1 MNMNR
6 SIGTSGRRFL
16 AAFLSLC
23 LLLPGAA
30 LADGKNGKKN
40 FKEGMKYEELQQ
52 WDMAAQRFA
61 LALSAEPNNP
71 EYKVHYLQA
80 LQRASLMYIT
90 RGDALAEQND
100 YSGAYVAYRQAYN
113 YDPGNEISKFKMER
127 MLELQKTQIGGGAEQ
142 VKYKTKTGAV
152 TPVSNEIQLA
162 NKPRARGDVATNV
175 KFTGTQLKSAIKSLT
190 EPLKL
195 NVVFDDSIRND
206 PVTIEMNDVTIARA
220 LDIVLMQKKLAF
232 EQVDRRT
239 IFIYPDNVNNRP
251 RFEKLLIKTFYLNN
265 VSAQTVKNVLAQ
277 MLPPGRQSATV
288 DSMGP
293 GGAGP
298 SGSNVLIVKA
308 TPAELQLV
316 QDLINNI
323 DKNKNEVV
331 LDIEIYEVGNDS
343 LVQIGN
349 QFVTSPIEVSANT
362 FNDDGSVKS
371 SFKTTSPSL
380 SNLGGIGLG
389 RFNGTGDSS
398 LGGNL
403 LVPFLGGV
411 GTLVGFPPSQLSLL
425 QSRGKSKLL
434 HKTQIHV
441 LDGGENETKVG
452 RSVPVRLGTQ
462 FGNGIN
468 FGGLNGLNGINN
480 GNNNGGIANGI
491 ANGLAAGLGGLG
503 GFGGF
508 NNGFDSIQYRD
519 VGLVIKAK
527 PQVTQ
532 EGYVEIKMNF
542 ESSDVVASGS
552 DAQNLTPVFTQRSL
566 NTVARIQDGVTAVVA
581 GVNQDVKGDSRSGLP
596 VLGMLPLVGRL
607 FATPRQES
615 RQTDVIITVTPHIV
629 RSAGITAKDYLA
641 LTGPPQQ
648 GGMNQSVEDV
658 INRAQVEEEQEQRLI
673 AAAEQ
678 QAPGAPLA
686 AGGSAPATQPAGF
699 SNQQRPSGSQ
709 PANFN
714 GQQTPGAGFP
724 STIQPASNTNS
735 RGPIGGVT
743 PGTINPA
750 PPAAL
755 PERTGEG
762 AGTPGLISSQ
772 PSAPDTVLASL
783 SSEAIDRKVS
793 RMLAEENARKAAGP
807 ADYANSTVS
816 FNLSPKP
823 IKERVGKTF
832 KVTVEVSGDQQMSG
846 ADIAL
851 QYDASKLE
859 VKSVRDG
866 GLFGQQPDFSYD
878 KKQKGVL
885 TVSVKH
891 PQDAPTATSG
901 RLVTVEFSAIG
912 EGQSEIAL
920 GAGQTRARAGAT
932 QLSVAGSAV
941 QVTIGRD

>member
-1 MNMNR
+1 MNKNG

-23 LLLPGAA
+23 LLLPSAA

-40 FKEGMKYEELQQ
+40 FKEGMKYEQLQQ

-80 LQRASLMYIT
+80 LQRASLMYVT
-90 RGDALAEQND
+90 RGDALADQND
-100 YSGAYVAYRQAYN
+100 YAGAYVAYRQAFN
-113 YDPGNEISKFKMER
+113 YDPGNEIAKFKMER
-127 MLELQKTQIGGGAEQ
+127 MLELQKSQLSGAAEQ
-142 VKYKTKTGAV
+142 VKYNTKTGAV

-162 NKPRARGDVATNV
+162 TKPRSKGDIATNV
-175 KFTGTQLKSAIKSLT
+175 KFTGTPLKQAIKSLS

-195 NVVFDDSIRND
+195 NIVFDDSIRND
-206 PVTIEMNDVTIARA
+206 PVTVEMNDVTVSRA
-220 LDIVLMQKKLAF
+220 LDIILMQKKLAF

-239 IFIYPDNVNNRP
+239 LFIYPDNVNNRP

-265 VSAQTVKNVLAQ
+265 ISAQTVKNVLAQ
-277 MLPPGRQSATV
+277 MLPPGRQTATV
-288 DSMGP
+288 DAV
-293 GGAGP
+293 GGSGGSP
-298 SGSNVLIVKA
+298 VGSNALIVKA

-316 QDLINNI
+316 QNLISNI

-343 LVQIGN
+343 LTQIGN
-349 QFVTSPIEVSANT
+349 QFVRSPIELTSTIFDNDGKATGTTKIQSA
-362 FNDDGSVKS
+362 
-371 SFKTTSPSL
+371 SL

-389 RFNGTGDSS
+389 RLTGGDSS
-398 LGGNL
+398 FGGNL
-403 LVPFLGGV
+403 FSPFLGGV
-411 GTLVGFPPSQLSLL
+411 GTLFGLPPTQLSLL

-462 FGNGIN
+462 FGNGFN
-468 FGGLNGLNGINN
+468 FGGLNGVNGVN
-480 GNNNGGIANGI
+480 NNNGGIANGI
-491 ANGLAAGLGGLG
+491 ANGLAAGLG

-527 PQVTQ
+527 PQITN

-542 ESSDVVASGS
+542 ESSDIVASGG
-552 DAQNLTPVFTQRSL
+552 DVQNLTPTFTQRSL

-581 GVNQDVKGDSRSGLP
+581 GVNQDVKNDARAGIP

-607 FATPRQES
+607 FATPSQET

-629 RSAGITAKDYLA
+629 RSAGITANDYLA
-641 LTGPPQQ
+641 HIGPPQQ
-648 GGMNQSVEDV
+648 GGMNQNIEDV

-673 AAAEQ
+673 AEQ
-678 QAPGAPLA
+678 QAPIAPQ
-686 AGGSAPATQPAGF
+686 SAPTSQPASF
-699 SNQQRPSGSQ
+699 NSQQRPGVSQ
-709 PANFN
+709 SPNFN
-714 GQQTPGAGFP
+714 GQQIPGTGLQP
-724 STIQPASNTNS
+724 TIQPASNPNGQGANG
-735 RGPIGGVT
+735 RGAIGG
-743 PGTINPA
+743 
-750 PPAAL
+750 PPAF
-755 PERTGEG
+755 PEKTDENS
-762 AGTPGLISSQ
+762 GTPRTISSQ
-772 PSAPDTVLASL
+772 PSAPDTVIASL
-783 SSEAIDRKVS
+783 RPENIDRAVS
-793 RMLAEENARKAAGP
+793 RMLAEENTRKAGGF
-807 ADYANSTVS
+807 ADNVNSMVS

-832 KVTVEVSGDQQMSG
+832 KVTIEVSGERQVSG

-920 GAGQTRARAGAT
+920 GSGQTKARVGAT
-932 QLSVAGSAV
+932 QLPVAGSAI

>member
-1 MNMNR
+1 MNR

-16 AAFLSLC
+16 AAFLTLC

-30 LADGKNGKKN
+30 LADGKDGKKN
-40 FKEGMKYEELQQ
+40 FKEGMKYEQTQQ

-100 YSGAYVAYRQAYN
+100 LAGAYIAYRQAYN

-127 MLELQKTQIGGGAEQ
+127 MLEMQKAQANGTSEQ
-142 VKYKTKTGAV
+142 VKYNIKTATVSPA
-152 TPVSNEIQLA
+152 SNEIQLA

-206 PVTIEMNDVTIARA
+206 PVTIEMNDVTVARA

-265 VSAQTVKNVLAQ
+265 VSAQTVKNVLSQ
-277 MLPPGRQSATV
+277 MLPPGRQAATV
-288 DSMGP
+288 DQMGGS
-293 GGAGP
+293 GGSP

-316 QDLINNI
+316 QDLISNI

-343 LVQIGN
+343 LTQIGN
-349 QFVTSPIEVSANT
+349 QFLSTPVQAVRNIYDDKNNVT
-362 FNDDGSVKS
+362 GSV
-371 SFKTTSPSL
+371 TTQSPSL

-389 RFNGTGDSS
+389 LINGLGDTAI
-398 LGGNL
+398 GGNTFA
-403 LVPFLGGV
+403 PFLGGI
-411 GTLVGFPPSQLSLL
+411 GTLIGFPPSQISLL

-452 RSVPVRLGTQ
+452 RSVPVRLGTSLP
-462 FGNGIN
+462 GYGLG
-468 FGGLNGLNGINN
+468 FGGLGGVNGVNN
-480 GNNNGGIANGI
+480 GNNNGGIAQNI
-491 ANGLAAGLGGLG
+491 AQGLAAGLGGFGGLG
-503 GFGGF
+503 GLG
-508 NNGFDSIQYRD
+508 NGFDSIQYRD

-527 PQVTQ
+527 PQITN

-552 DAQNLTPVFTQRSL
+552 DVQNLTPTFTQRSL
-566 NTVARIQDGVTAVVA
+566 NTTARIQDGVTAVVA
-581 GVNQDVKGDSRSGLP
+581 GVNQDVKNNSRAGLP
-596 VLGMLPLVGRL
+596 VFGMLPLVGRL
-607 FATPRQES
+607 FATPRQET

-629 RSAGITAKDYLA
+629 RSAGITATDYLA
-641 LTGPPQQ
+641 HVGPPQQ
-648 GGMNQSVEDV
+648 GGMNQSIDDV

-673 AAAEQ
+673 AQ
-678 QAPGAPLA
+678 QEAPAAPLGA
-686 AGGSAPATQPAGF
+686 QPASLTSQPASF
-699 SNQQRPSGSQ
+699 NNQQRPSVSQ
-709 PANFN
+709 PVNFN
-714 GQQTPGAGFP
+714 GQQTPVTNSQPA
-724 STIQPASNTNS
+724 IQPASNPGG
-735 RGPIGGVT
+735 RGTVGGQ
-743 PGTINPA
+743 
-750 PPAAL
+750 
-755 PERTGEG
+755 PEKTGESG
-762 AGTPGLISSQ
+762 GTPESISSSSR
-772 PSAPDTVLASL
+772 PGSPDTVVASL
-783 SSEAIDRKVS
+783 RPENIDSVVS
-793 RMLAEENARKAAGP
+793 RMLAVEKAGNAGGF
-807 ADYANSTVS
+807 ANNLNSPVS

-832 KVTVEVSGDQQMSG
+832 KVTIEVSGEQQVSG

-885 TVSVKH
+885 TVSVNH
-891 PQDAPTATSG
+891 PQNAPTATSG

-920 GAGQTRARAGAT
+920 GSGQTRARVGAT
-932 QLSVAGSAV
+932 QLPVAGSAI

>member
-6 SIGTSGRRFL
+6 SIRTSGRRFL

-40 FKEGMKYEELQQ
+40 YKEGLKYEQLQQ

-80 LQRASLMYIT
+80 LQRASQMYVT
-90 RGDALAEQND
+90 RGDALADQND
-100 YSGAYVAYRQAYN
+100 FAGAYVAYRQAFN
-113 YDPGNEISKFKMER
+113 YDPGNEIAKFKMER
-127 MLELQKTQIGGGAEQ
+127 MLELQKAQLTGTSEQIS
-142 VKYKTKTGAV
+142 YNTKTGV
-152 TPVSNEIQLA
+152 IKPVGNEIQLA
-162 NKPRARGDVATNV
+162 NKPRSRGDVATNV
-175 KFTGTQLKSAIKSLT
+175 KFAGTPFKQAIKTLSET
-190 EPLKL
+190 LKL

-206 PVTIEMNDVTIARA
+206 PVTIEMNEVTVARA
-220 LDIVLMQKKLAF
+220 LDIVLMQKKCAF

-265 VSAQTVKNVLAQ
+265 ISAQTVKNVLAQ

-288 DSMGP
+288 DSV
-293 GGAGP
+293 GGAAGSP

-316 QDLINNI
+316 QDLISNI

-331 LDIEIYEVGNDS
+331 LDIEIYEVSNDS

-349 QFVTSPIEVSANT
+349 QFLTSPVQATQNIYNSDGTIKST
-362 FNDDGSVKS
+362 F
-371 SFKTTSPSL
+371 TTPSPSL
-380 SNLGGIGLG
+380 SNLGGVGLG
-389 RFNGTGDSS
+389 IINGLGDNSII
-398 LGGNL
+398 GGNIFR
-403 LVPFLGGV
+403 PFLGGI

-462 FGNGIN
+462 LVGGGIGG
-468 FGGLNGLNGINN
+468 FGGLGGVNN
-480 GNNNGGIANGI
+480 NNNGIGQNI
-491 ANGLAAGLGGLG
+491 ANGLGNLAGLGGLG

-527 PQVTQ
+527 PQITT

-542 ESSDVVASGS
+542 ESSDVVASGG
-552 DAQNLTPVFTQRSL
+552 DVQNLTPTFTQRSL

-581 GVNQDVKGDSRSGLP
+581 GVNQDVKGDSRAGLP

-615 RQTDVIITVTPHIV
+615 RQTDVIITVTPHIS
-629 RSAGITAKDYLA
+629 RFAGITTKDYLA

-648 GGMNQSVEDV
+648 GGMNQSIEDV

-673 AAAEQ
+673 AEQ
-678 QAPGAPLA
+678 QGLGAPGV
-686 AGGSAPATQPAGF
+686 GVPASTSQPANF
-699 SNQQRPSGSQ
+699 NNQQRPIVTQ

-714 GQQTPGAGFP
+714 GQQSPGAGLQP
-724 STIQPASNTNS
+724 SIQPANNPNS
-735 RGPIGGVT
+735 RGPIGGLT

-750 PPAAL
+750 TGAPAL
-755 PERTGEG
+755 PEKTREDG
-762 AGTPGLISSQ
+762 GTPISLSQ
-772 PSAPDTVLASL
+772 SGAPDTVVASL
-783 SSEAIDRKVS
+783 RPEENIDRAVS
-793 RMLAEENARKAAGP
+793 RMLAEEKARKAGVP
-807 ADYANSTVS
+807 ADNANLSVS

-823 IKERVGKTF
+823 IKERIGKTF
-832 KVTVEVSGDQQMSG
+832 KVTIEVSGDMQMSG

-851 QYDASKLE
+851 TYDASKLQ

-866 GLFGQQPDFSYD
+866 GLFGQQPDFSYN
-878 KKQKGVL
+878 KKQEGIL

-912 EGQSEIAL
+912 EGQTEIAL
-920 GAGQTRARAGAT
+920 SSEQTRARAGAA
-932 QLSVAGSAV
+932 QLPVAGSAIP
-941 QVTIGRD
+941 VTIGRD

>member
-1 MNMNR
+1 MNKNG

-16 AAFLSLC
+16 ATFLSLC
-23 LLLPGAA
+23 LLLPSAA

-40 FKEGMKYEELQQ
+40 FKEGIKYEQLQQ
-52 WDMAAQRFA
+52 WDLAAQQFA

-80 LQRASLMYIT
+80 LQRASLMYVT
-90 RGDALAEQND
+90 RGDALADQND
-100 YSGAYVAYRQAYN
+100 YSGAYIAYRQAFN
-113 YDPGNEISKFKMER
+113 YDPGNEIAKFKMER
-127 MLELQKTQIGGGAEQ
+127 MLELQKTQLSGAAEQ
-142 VKYKTKTGAV
+142 IKYNTKTGAT

-162 NKPRARGDVATNV
+162 NKPRSKGDIATNV
-175 KFTGTQLKSAIKSLT
+175 KFTGTPLKQAIKTLS

-195 NVVFDDSIRND
+195 NIVFDDSIRND
-206 PVTIEMNDVTIARA
+206 PVSIEMNDVTVSRA
-220 LDIVLMQKKLAF
+220 LDIILMQKKLAF

-239 IFIYPDNVNNRP
+239 LFIYPDNVNNRP

-265 VSAQTVKNVLAQ
+265 ISAQTVKNVLAQ

-288 DSMGP
+288 DAI
-293 GGAGP
+293 GGSGGSP

-316 QDLINNI
+316 QDLISNI

-343 LVQIGN
+343 LIQIGN
-349 QFVTSPIEVSANT
+349 QFVTSPIEIPSTSLDSNG
-362 FNDDGSVKS
+362 NRI
-371 SFKTTSPSL
+371 TTTTRSPSL
-380 SNLGGIGLG
+380 AGFGGIGLG
-389 RFNGTGDSS
+389 RLQDVRGDTSFA
-398 LGGNL
+398 GNL
-403 LVPFLGGV
+403 FSPFLGGL
-411 GTLVGFPPSQLSLL
+411 GTLVGLPPSQISLL
-425 QSRGKSKLL
+425 QSRGKTKLL

-462 FGNGIN
+462 NFGNGIN
-468 FGGLNGLNGINN
+468 LGGLNGINN
-480 GNNNGGIANGI
+480 NNNNGGIANNI
-491 ANGLAAGLGGLG
+491 ANGLAAGFGLG
-503 GFGGF
+503 GF
-508 NNGFDSIQYRD
+508 NSGFDSIQYRD

-527 PQVTQ
+527 PQITN

-542 ESSDVVASGS
+542 ESSDVQASGA
-552 DAQNLTPVFTQRSL
+552 DVNLTPTFTQRSL

-581 GVNQDVKGDSRSGLP
+581 GVNQDVKGDSRSGVP

-648 GGMNQSVEDV
+648 GGMNQNIEDV

-673 AAAEQ
+673 AEQ
-678 QAPGAPLA
+678 QAPVAPQ
-686 AGGSAPATQPAGF
+686 SAPTSQPASF
-699 SNQQRPSGSQ
+699 NSQQRPGVSP

-714 GQQTPGAGFP
+714 GQQIPGTGLQP
-724 STIQPASNTNS
+724 TIQPASNPNGQGANS
-735 RGPIGGVT
+735 RGAIGGV
-743 PGTINPA
+743 
-750 PPAAL
+750 PPAF
-755 PERTGEG
+755 PEKTNEDG
-762 AGTPGLISSQ
+762 GTPRTISSQ
-772 PSAPDTVLASL
+772 PSAPDTVVASL
-783 SSEAIDRKVS
+783 RPENIDRAVS
-793 RMLAEENARKAAGP
+793 RMLAEENTRKAGGF
-807 ADYANSTVS
+807 ADNVNSMVS

-832 KVTVEVSGDQQMSG
+832 KVTIEVSGERQVSG

-851 QYDASKLE
+851 QYDSSKLE

-920 GAGQTRARAGAT
+920 GSGQTKARVGAT
-932 QLSVAGSAV
+932 QLPVASSAI